1 MASIEIHLIGLEII
15 ILTANKKLFRRILFN
30 QTKLYADVPQNSVLS
45 LFLFLIYINDMTV
58 NLENHILGFLQMI
71 RLSL

>member
-30 QTKLYADVPQNSVLS
+30 QTKLYADVPQNSVLG